1 MQIIKHV
8 SLTRIPGNRTSLKWS
23 SFAHVLSELEQWAK
37 FSSSSKHGS
46 QNLLP
51 FFVWWVLSKIS
62 NFKRNKRKKTIKIRI
77 FINICGCKP
86 SIINRFA
93 NFFPLNRHLLL
104 ASQSTGAISKC
115 RLSFC
120 CFTCGRYKN
129 KQNGQ
134 VPYLNGF
141 NLTWNVFNNTRPFF
155 YVPKCWKFSFVTEI

>member
-1 MQIIKHV
+1 MQIIKDV

-23 SFAHVLSELEQWAK
+23 SFVHVLSELEQWAK

-62 NFKRNKRKKTIKIRI
+62 NFRRNKRKKTSKIRI

-93 NFFPLNRHLLL
+93 IFFPYIDIYYWRPSLQVRYPSVGCRFVVLLVVG
-104 ASQSTGAISKC
+104 TK
-115 RLSFC
+115 
-120 CFTCGRYKN
+120 TT
-129 KQNGQ
+129 NGQ

>member
-1 MQIIKHV
+1 MKIVKHV

-62 NFKRNKRKKTIKIRI
+62 NFRRNKRKKTIKIRI

-93 NFFPLNRHLLL
+93 IFFPYIDIYYWRPSLQVRYPSVGCRFVVLLVVG
-104 ASQSTGAISKC
+104 TK
-115 RLSFC
+115 
-120 CFTCGRYKN
+120 TN
-129 KQNGQ
+129 KMARC
-134 VPYLNGF
+134 P
-141 NLTWNVFNNTRPFF
+141 
-155 YVPKCWKFSFVTEI
+155 I